1 MSETYSIVVQPYYDN
16 VHQCY
21 MKVLKIDREPIAN
34 SPLLH
39 ILKRI
44 RAIPLSPFQY
54 NNVSCHSTY
63 NPCQYMF
70 LNPDTDRLACINDIP
85 NVFNWLRQ
93 HGYLIDT
100 AITNMMNQGKVNC
113 ETLLCFITS
122 KIDT

>member
-1 MSETYSIVVQPYYDN
+1 MSETYSIVVQPYYDS

-21 MKVLKIDREPIAN
+21 MKVLKIDRKPIVN

-39 ILKRI
+39 ILKRLQPS
-44 RAIPLSPFQY
+44 PLSPFQY
-54 NNVSCHSTY
+54 NVSCHSTY

-70 LNPDTDRLACINDIP
+70 LNPDTDRLANINDIP
-85 NVFNWLRQ
+85 TVFNWLRQ
-93 HGYLIDT
+93 HEYLIDT
-100 AITNMMNQGKVNC
+100 SITNMMNQGEVKMK